1 MLQLPNIDN
10 RGFEQVLAEAKRRIP
25 ITTPEWT
32 NVDGE
37 SDPGITFVELFA
49 FIADNVTYRA
59 NRVPELNRLKF
70 LQLMGLR
77 LQPANAAQGIVVVKN
92 ERGPVEARPLDQGL
106 VMSAGRVDFL
116 TRDAVT
122 V

>member
-1 MLQLPNIDN
+1 MPLPSPNLDD
-10 RGFEQVLAEAKRRIP
+10 RSFQDLVEEVLARIP
-25 ITTPEWT
+25 AHTPEWT
-32 NVDGE
+32 NFEGE

-77 LQPANAAQGIVVVKN
+77 LQPANAAQGVVIVKS
-92 ERGPVEARPLDQGL
+92 EGRSGAATGPRAPSV
-106 VMSAGRVDFL
+106 GRVDF
-116 TRDAVT
+116 
-122 V
+122 